1 MYEVAPY
8 TSHVA
13 FTLVS
18 PGKQHMKHA
27 TPQIYAR
34 YNGYP
39 TLSEY
44 DATTAVNGNAWQ
56 VGRLRISALET
67 LGLFPSCLAPAPHC
81 SACLV
86 FC

>member
-8 TSHVA
+8 TSHVT

-18 PGKQHMKHA
+18 PAGKQHMKHA

-34 YNGYP
+34 YQAYP

-44 DATTAVNGNAWQ
+44 DATTAVNGNVWQ
-56 VGRLRISALET
+56 VMRLGT
-67 LGLFPSCLAPAPHC
+67 
-81 SACLV
+81 
-86 FC
+86 